1 MNMDY
6 LRLIFAIIA
15 TYFISSCDKH
25 KWDDTKNMFKPHDH
39 AESGH
44 DDGH

>member
-25 KWDDTKNMFKPHDH
+25 KWDDTKNMFKSHDH
-39 AESGH
+39 AESGN